1 MTYADIA
8 SASDLVYYP
17 DTEPGI
23 RRKRAGRG
31 FSYVAADGTRIDD
44 TGERARIAA
53 IAVPPAYGDV
63 WISPLPRGH
72 LQATGLDDRSRK
84 QYRYH
89 ADWTAHHAQLKF
101 GKLADFA
108 DSLPSLR
115 RWIADRLR
123 GTVGDRDVAIAA
135 TLALI
140 DRASLRVG
148 NGCYRDENGSYG
160 ATTML
165 REHGDFADGRVRLD
179 YIGKGGAHIEK
190 DFHAPRLAAVLEAC
204 QDLPGAE
211 IITWQD
217 DAGDP
222 HPVRSEQIN
231 EVLHGIC
238 GGTVTA
244 KTMRTWNGTLSA
256 FNTAHGIASPT
267 IKALSEAAARTL
279 HNTPTVARNS
289 YVHPAVIELATLDDA
304 SRSDIFTRLD
314 AVPDRSGLRAGE
326 AALATFLRDG

>member
-1 MTYADIA
+1 MTFADIA
-8 SASDLVYYP
+8 RTADLVYYP

-31 FSYVAADGTRIDD
+31 FSYVAVDGTRIDD
-44 TGERARIAA
+44 AGERARIAA
-53 IAVPPAYGDV
+53 IAVPPAYDEV

-72 LQATGLDDRSRK
+72 LQATGLDDRARK

-89 ADWTAHHAQLKF
+89 TDWTAHHAQLKF
-101 GKLADFA
+101 GKLVDFA
-108 DSLPSLR
+108 ESLPSLR

-140 DRASLRVG
+140 DRVSLRVG
-148 NGCYRDENGSYG
+148 NSCYRDENGSYG

-165 REHGDFADGRVRLD
+165 REHGDFTGGRVRLD

-217 DAGDP
+217 DAGEA

-231 EVLHGIC
+231 EVLHDIC
-238 GGTVTA
+238 GEAVTA
-244 KTMRTWNGTLSA
+244 KTMRTWNGTLAA
-256 FNTAHGIASPT
+256 FNAACTSDAPT
-267 IKALSEAAARTL
+267 IKSLSEAAAEAL

-289 YVHPAVIELATLDDA
+289 YVHPAVIELASVDDA
-304 SRSDIFTRLD
+304 VRQDIRARLD
-314 AVPDRSGLRAGE
+314 AVADRSGLRAGE
-326 AALATFLRDG
+326 AALAAFLRDG